1 MIIKVIL
8 SSHSLVKVI
17 IIVIIVTLSYL
28 VVTLS
33 SCFCRAKGGGEGGCE
48 GGRADERQDDGRDV
62 ERAGSDCAG
71 DQEEHCQH

>member
-1 MIIKVIL
+1 MIIIVIL
-8 SSHSLVKVI
+8 SNHSLVKVI

-33 SCFCRAKGGGEGGCE
+33 SCFCRAKGGCE